1 MPTLDVRRIAAVVG
15 IFVIVCLSLILPF
28 VIVAGAITSALSGK
42 PFGFFSNEYIEYG
55 GPTSDGE
62 LWHVS
67 APLFAN
73 MQSAT
78 TEEFRLRRLDLTAGI
93 DRDTGIVVRGPFC
106 ARTFVKDVLF
116 LNTGNGIYEVVDKT
130 VKRVADS
137 PAMSAVLSQLPFA
150 YHDQL
155 TMVRFADDGA
165 YRLIHLVDGHWID
178 GRKVLFPTAGRFWYR
193 DEERDRL
200 VLLPLTSKQPL
211 STTAPGQLQLSVV
224 QQGQQTHIFVA
235 EYPAFSAYR
244 NGFEFADEEATEAS
258 AMTPANSV
266 AEVSG
271 WEPIQSAE
279 SRDRFDEDQMACDQL
294 GPLFSTWGPRDENE
308 TYTRRSLE
316 GDLKPIMAT
325 GEYDRIGVYLLCA
338 DPLNS
343 DAYVIDYHPH
353 RWGRIA
359 IRRIQGNVIQPAH
372 VILPGF
378 ANEYLS
384 RWKRVLWGFILA
396 WLVHLAIIVG
406 GTAWFTHNLIQA
418 TSGEAMRFASVWR
431 RFLALSVDL
440 LPVIILILLIGFTQL
455 TWPQPTTEEVCNRL
469 LDYEKHLAGIDV
481 PMVRSSLKEAWE
493 LSAKTFFPVV
503 ADQWTFFIVVLIST
517 TLLLLMRIILEGRYG
532 LTPGKWLL
540 GIRTVSSTGRPCGV
554 ARSLLRTILYWIDL
568 SCLITPIPAAISIML
583 SPSRQRL
590 GDRMAD
596 TVVVSHHSV
605 IPFVTTRP
613 HL

>member
-1 MPTLDVRRIAAVVG
+1 MPTLDVRRIAAAVG
-15 IFVIVCLSLILPF
+15 IVFLSVVLPF
-28 VIVAGAITSALSGK
+28 VFVAGAISSALSGK
-42 PFGFFSNEYIEYG
+42 PFGFSASEYIEYN
-55 GPTSDGE
+55 GPTKDGE

-73 MQSAT
+73 MQFAT
-78 TEEFRLRRLDLTAGI
+78 TEEFRLRRLDLTTGI

-116 LNTGNGIYEVVDKT
+116 LNTGSGIYGVVDKT

-137 PAMSAVLSQLPFA
+137 PAMSAVLSQLPFE
-150 YHDQL
+150 YDDQL
-155 TMVRFADDGA
+155 TMVRFTDDGG

-178 GRKVLFPTAGRFWYR
+178 GRKVLFPGAGRFWYR
-193 DEERDRL
+193 DDERDRL

-211 STTAPGQLQLSVV
+211 RTTAPGQLQLSVI

-235 EYPAFSAYR
+235 EYPNFSAYR

-258 AMTPANSV
+258 AMSPANSV

-294 GPLFSTWGPRDENE
+294 GPLFSTWGQRDENE
-308 TYTRRSLE
+308 TYTRRSLD
-316 GDLKPIMAT
+316 GDLKPITAT
-325 GEYDRIGVYLLCA
+325 REYKRIGVYLLCA
-338 DPLNS
+338 DPLDS

-353 RWGRIA
+353 KWGRIA
-359 IRRIQGNVIQPAH
+359 IRRIQGNVIHPAH
-372 VILPGF
+372 VNLPGF
-378 ANEYLS
+378 GNKYLS
-384 RWKRVLWGFILA
+384 RWKRLLRGFFLA

-418 TSGEAMRFASVWR
+418 TSGEAMLFASVWR
-431 RFLALSVDL
+431 RFLALSVDF

-469 LDYEKHLAGIDV
+469 LDYEKYLAGINV

-503 ADQWTFFIVVLIST
+503 ADQWTLFIVVLIST
-517 TLLLLMRIILEGRYG
+517 TLLLSTQIILEGRYG
-532 LTPGKWLL
+532 ITPGKWLL
-540 GIRTVSSTGRPCGV
+540 GIRTVSSTGRPCGI

-568 SCLITPIPAAISIML
+568 SCLITPIPAATSIML

-590 GDRMAD
+590 GDRLAD
-596 TVVVSHHSV
+596 TVVVSHRSV
-605 IPFVTTRP
+605 IPVVTTRP